1 MFSFTRVSPATKHP
15 PCSLQGSSESW
26 NERRSPTR
34 VLVRRRNGAI
44 MKRMRK
50 LSIQNWFIKIPTL
63 NPINRRLI

>member
-1 MFSFTRVSPATKHP
+1 MFSFTRVSPATKHA

-26 NERRSPTR
+26 NGRRSPTR
-34 VLVRRRNGAI
+34 VLVTRRNGAI
-44 MKRMRK
+44 MKRMHK